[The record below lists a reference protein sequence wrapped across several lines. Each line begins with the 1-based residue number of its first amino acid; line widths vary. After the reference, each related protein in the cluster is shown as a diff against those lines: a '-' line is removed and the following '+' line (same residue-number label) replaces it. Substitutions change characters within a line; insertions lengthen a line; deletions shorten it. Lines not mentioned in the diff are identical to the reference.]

1 MKHLKMLGLVAIA
14 AAALMAL
21 AAVGSAQATTLCTSK
36 ETPGC
41 TGAHTYSAGTEI
53 DFSQK
58 SGASI
63 RFTNGATTVT
73 TCTGNTI
80 KGKTTSTTSATIKL
94 PIEQL
99 TWTGCGQTV
108 DTLRNGE
115 LSIQQI
121 KGTHSATVKGIGTE
135 WTMTISGVS
144 CTYGFGESTYLGTLT
159 SGEEPALTFA
169 APVKKLAGGGTC
181 PAEITLDDELVVTAP
196 HALYVVGEEGSAYE
210 EGILCKST
218 TTPCANAY
226 GKETTI
232 DTDATGSVVFESGG
246 STIATCTGGT
256 IKAKTENAGTNQEA
270 VKAPIETLSW
280 SGCTQTTTTV
290 AKGSLEI
297 RRIAG
302 TENGTVLGKNTQ
314 ITLGILG
321 TSCTYGFGEE
331 SDLGTLT
338 GKESPVIDI
347 SAEIPKTAG
356 GATCPASIKWV
367 AEYKVTEPSPLYLE
381 PVEEGVLCK
390 TTTTP
395 CNSPYARETAVD
407 ADLTGSFVLEG
418 TETTFATCTGGTLKG
433 NIPTL
438 GGETEAFTVYLEELT
453 WTGCTGTT
461 RTVSLGEL
469 EVKRIEGTEN
479 GTVSA
484 KGMEVTIIW
493 ATADCVYGFTE
504 STDLGT
510 LTGGS
515 EATLNMSATATRTAG
530 NTFLCPKTATWTAS
544 YKFTK
549 PAPLYLE
556 PL

>member
-1 MKHLKMLGLVAIA
+1 MKHLKMFGIAVIA
-14 AAALMAL
+14 AAALTAL
-21 AAVGSAQATTLCTSK
+21 AAAGSAQATVLCTSPD
-36 ETPGC
+36 TPGC
-41 TGAHTYSAGTEI
+41 TNPHTYTANTEI

-63 RFTNGATTVT
+63 RFTSGATTVT

-80 KGKTTSTTSATIKL
+80 KGKTTSTSAEAIKL
-94 PIEQL
+94 QIEQL

-108 DTLRNGE
+108 DTLVLGE

-121 KGTHSATVKGIGTE
+121 KGTHSATVKGTGTQ

-159 SGEEPALTFA
+159 HGEEPTLTFA
-169 APVKKLAGGGTC
+169 ALAKKLAGGGTC
-181 PAEITLDDELVVTAP
+181 PAEIGLDDELVVTAP
-196 HALYVVGEEGSAYE
+196 HALYVVGVQGSADQ

-218 TTPCANAY
+218 TTPCTNAY

-232 DTDATGSVVFESGG
+232 DTDVTGSAVFESG
-246 STIATCTGGT
+246 SSPIATCSGGT
-256 IKAKTENAGTNQEA
+256 LKAKTENAGTNQEA

-280 SGCTQTTTTV
+280 SGCSQTTTTI

-302 TENGTVLGKNTQ
+302 TENGTVIGKNTQ
-314 ITLGILG
+314 VTLGILG

-338 GKESPVIDI
+338 GQESPVIDI
-347 SAEIPKTAG
+347 STEIPKTAG
-356 GATCPASIKWV
+356 GATCPASVKWV
-367 AEYKVTEPSPLYLE
+367 AEYKLTETAPLYVE
-381 PVEEGVLCK
+381 TIEEGALCK
-390 TTTTP
+390 STTTP
-395 CNSPYARETAVD
+395 CGSPYARETAVD
-407 ADLTGSFVLEG
+407 ADSVSFVLESG
-418 TETTFATCTGGTLKG
+418 ETTLATCTGGTIKG

-438 GGETEAFTVYLEELT
+438 GGESEAFTVYLEELT
-453 WTGCTGTT
+453 WTGCVGTT
-461 RTVSLGEL
+461 RTLALGEL
-469 EVKRIEGTEN
+469 EVKRIEATEN

-484 KGMEVTIIW
+484 KGTEVTVLVSGSL
-493 ATADCVYGFTE
+493 DCTYGFVE

-515 EATLNMSATATRTAG
+515 EATLNVSATATRTAG
-530 NTFLCPKTATWTAS
+530 NILCPKTATWTAS

>member
-1 MKHLKMLGLVAIA
+1 MKHLKMLGIVAIA
-14 AAALMAL
+14 AATLTAL
-21 AAVGSAQATTLCTSK
+21 AAVGPAQATVLCTSK
-36 ETPGC
+36 DTPGC
-41 TGAHTYSAGTEI
+41 TGPHTYPAATEI

-63 RFTNGATTVT
+63 RFTSGATTVT

-80 KGKTTSTTSATIKL
+80 KGQTTSTSAEAIKL
-94 PIEQL
+94 KIETL

-108 DTLRNGE
+108 DTLVLGE

-121 KGTHSATVKGIGTE
+121 KGTHSATVKATGTQ

-159 SGEEPALTFA
+159 NGEEPALTFA
-169 APVKKLAGGGTC
+169 APAKKLAGGATC

-196 HALYVVGEEGSAYE
+196 HALYAVGEQGSANE
-210 EGILCKST
+210 EGILCKTT
-218 TTPCANAY
+218 TTPCTNAY

-246 STIATCTGGT
+246 VAIATCSGGT
-256 IKAKTENAGTNQEA
+256 LKAKTENAGTNKEA

-280 SGCTQTTTTV
+280 SGCSQTTTTV
-290 AKGSLEI
+290 TKGSLEVQY
-297 RRIAG
+297 IAG
-302 TENGTVLGKNTQ
+302 TENGTVLGKKTEV
-314 ITLGILG
+314 TLGILG

-338 GKESPVIDI
+338 GGESPVIDI
-347 SAEIPKTAG
+347 STEIPKTAG
-356 GATCPASIKWV
+356 GATCPASVRWV
-367 AEYKVTEPSPLYLE
+367 AEYKLTELSPLYVE
-381 PVEEGVLCK
+381 TTEEGVLCK

-395 CNSPYARETAVD
+395 CSSPYPRETAVD
-407 ADLTGSFVLEG
+407 ADSAGFVLKSG
-418 TETTFATCTGGTLKG
+418 ETTLATCTGGTLKG

-438 GGETEAFTVYLEELT
+438 GGESEAFTVYLEELT
-453 WTGCTGTT
+453 WTGCVGTT
-461 RTVSLGEL
+461 RTLALGEL

-484 KGMEVTIIW
+484 KATEVTVVVSGLHC
-493 ATADCVYGFTE
+493 TYGFVE

-515 EATLNMSATATRTAG
+515 EATLNMSATATKTAG
-530 NTFLCPKTATWTAS
+530 SILCPKSATWTAS

-556 PL
+556 AV

>member
-1 MKHLKMLGLVAIA
+1 MKHLKILGLVAIA
-14 AAALMAL
+14 AAL
-21 AAVGSAQATTLCTSK
+21 AALGVAGSAQATVLCTSK
-36 ETPGC
+36 DTPGC
-41 TGAHTYSAGTEI
+41 TSPHTYSAGTEI
-53 DFSQK
+53 DLSQK

-63 RFTNGATTVT
+63 RFTSGATTVT

-80 KGKTTSTTSATIKL
+80 KGKTTSTSAEAIKL
-94 PIEQL
+94 KIEQL

-108 DTLRNGE
+108 DTLVLGE

-121 KGTHSATVKGIGTE
+121 KGTHSATVKGIGTQ

-159 SGEEPALTFA
+159 NGEEPALTFA
-169 APVKKLAGGGTC
+169 APAKKLAGGGTC
-181 PAEITLDDELVVTAP
+181 PAEITLDDELVATAP
-196 HALYVVGEEGSAYE
+196 HALYVVGEQGSANE

-218 TTPCANAY
+218 TTPCTNAY

-232 DTDATGSVVFESGG
+232 DTDVTGSVVFEAGGTTLVTCSGG
-246 STIATCTGGT
+246 TL
-256 IKAKTENAGTNQEA
+256 KAKTENAGTNKEA

-280 SGCTQTTTTV
+280 TGCSQTTTTLT
-290 AKGSLEI
+290 KGSLEI
-297 RRIAG
+297 KHIAG
-302 TENGTVLGKNTQ
+302 TDNGTALGKSTQ
-314 ITLGILG
+314 VTLGILG
-321 TSCTYGFGEE
+321 TSCSYGFGEE

-338 GKESPVIDI
+338 GGENPVLDI
-347 SAEIPKTAG
+347 NTEIPKTAG
-356 GATCPASIKWV
+356 GATCPASVRWV
-367 AEYKVTEPSPLYLE
+367 AEYKLTELSPLYVE
-381 PVEEGVLCK
+381 TTEEGVLCK

-395 CNSPYARETAVD
+395 CSSPYPRETAVD
-407 ADLTGSFVLEG
+407 ADSVGFTLKSG
-418 TETTFATCTGGTLKG
+418 ETTVASCTGGTIKG

-438 GGETEAFTVYLEELT
+438 GGESELFTVYLEELT

-461 RTVSLGEL
+461 RTVALGEL
-469 EVKRIEGTEN
+469 EVKRIAKTEN

-484 KGMEVTIIW
+484 KATEVTVIF
-493 ATADCVYGFTE
+493 ATVDCNYGFVE

-515 EATLNMSATATRTAG
+515 EATLNVSATANRISG
-530 NTFLCPKTATWTAS
+530 SIICPKTATWTAS

-556 PL
+556 GP